1 MYLDEKRKLGIV
13 KRMRRQIEKYG
24 VTSEDLSFVTV

>member
-1 MYLDEKRKLGIV
+1 MKKRKLGVV

-24 VTSEDLSFVTV
+24 VTSEDLSFVNT